1 MIMKIITELITP
13 FNKKEIDYVSFNKFI
28 ETNNNDYILIFS
40 NYGEGNFL
48 SLEEKKSLINSINNS
63 YMNKIIY
70 YLQLNNYSLD
80 NQEINLINNS
90 NIKYVMLSPIKNY
103 NYTQEGLY
111 LYIKKII
118 NQLKNK
124 YIILHNSQLNNNIN
138 FHFLTI
144 SKLINNNK
152 NIIALYEEG
161 VDYSLIN
168 LIKDKYKNIKLY
180 VNENLIEYCLDNNLN
195 GIVSLTSLVLN
206 NDLITIID
214 DYNHHFKNNLLI
226 NYFLFVHEILSFSNN
241 STLIKAY
248 LKKLGYPSTDV
259 RLPLLIEKSDIEN
272 LDFLLS

>member
-1 MIMKIITELITP
+1 MKIITELITP

-168 LIKDKYKNIKLY
+168 LIKDKYKNIKLF

-206 NDLITIID
+206 DDLITIID

>member
-1 MIMKIITELITP
+1 MKIITELITP
-13 FNKKEIDYVSFNKFI
+13 FNKKEIDYISFNKFI

-40 NYGEGNFL
+40 NYGEGDSL
-48 SLEEKKSLINSINNS
+48 SIEEKKSLINSINNS

-90 NIKYVMLSPIKNY
+90 NINYVMLSPIKNY

-118 NQLKNK
+118 NLLKNK

-138 FHFLTI
+138 FHFSTI
-144 SKLINNNK
+144 SKLIKNNK

-168 LIKDKYKNIKLY
+168 LIKDKYRNIKLF

-206 NDLITIID
+206 DDLITIID

-248 LKKLGYPSTDV
+248 LKKLGYHSMDV

>member
-1 MIMKIITELITP
+1 MKIITELITP

-63 YMNKIIY
+63 YIDKIIY

-168 LIKDKYKNIKLY
+168 LIKDKYKNIKLF

-206 NDLITIID
+206 DDLITIID

-248 LKKLGYPSTDV
+248 LKKLGYHSMDV

>member
-1 MIMKIITELITP
+1 MKIITELITP

-168 LIKDKYKNIKLY
+168 LIKNKYKNIKLF

-206 NDLITIID
+206 DDLITIID
-214 DYNHHFKNNLLI
+214 DYNHHFKNTLLI

-248 LKKLGYPSTDV
+248 LKKLGYQSMDV

>member
-1 MIMKIITELITP
+1 MKIITELITP

-168 LIKDKYKNIKLY
+168 LIKDKYKNIKLF

-206 NDLITIID
+206 DDLITIID

-272 LDFLLS
+272 LDFLLSG

>member
-1 MIMKIITELITP
+1 MKIITELITP

-168 LIKDKYKNIKLY
+168 LIKDKYKNIKLF

-206 NDLITIID
+206 EDLITIID

-241 STLIKAY
+241 STLIKTY
-248 LKKLGYPSTDV
+248 LKKLGYHSMDV

>member
-1 MIMKIITELITP
+1 MKIITELITP

-63 YMNKIIY
+63 YINKIIY

-168 LIKDKYKNIKLY
+168 LIKDKYKNIKLF

-206 NDLITIID
+206 DDLITIID

>member
-1 MIMKIITELITP
+1 MKIITELITP

-103 NYTQEGLY
+103 NYTQEGLH

>member
-1 MIMKIITELITP
+1 MKIITELITP

-111 LYIKKII
+111 LYIKKIV

-168 LIKDKYKNIKLY
+168 LIKDKYKNIKLF

-206 NDLITIID
+206 EDLITIID

>member
-1 MIMKIITELITP
+1 MKIITELITP

-63 YMNKIIY
+63 YINKIIY

-144 SKLINNNK
+144 SKLIKNNK

-168 LIKDKYKNIKLY
+168 LIKDKYKNIKLF

-206 NDLITIID
+206 DDLITIID

>member
-1 MIMKIITELITP
+1 MKIITELITP

-144 SKLINNNK
+144 SKLINK
-152 NIIALYEEG
+152 KVLIIL
-161 VDYSLIN
+161 
-168 LIKDKYKNIKLY
+168 
-180 VNENLIEYCLDNNLN
+180 
-195 GIVSLTSLVLN
+195 
-206 NDLITIID
+206 
-214 DYNHHFKNNLLI
+214 
-226 NYFLFVHEILSFSNN
+226 
-241 STLIKAY
+241 
-248 LKKLGYPSTDV
+248 
-259 RLPLLIEKSDIEN
+259 
-272 LDFLLS
+272 

>member
-1 MIMKIITELITP
+1 MKIITELITP

-111 LYIKKII
+111 LYIKKIM

>member
-1 MIMKIITELITP
+1 MKVITELITP
-13 FNKKEIDYVSFNKFI
+13 FNKNEIDFVSFNKFI
-28 ETNNNDYILIFS
+28 EANNNDYILIFS
-40 NYGEGNFL
+40 NYGEGNSL
-48 SLEEKKSLINSINNS
+48 SLEEKKSLINSINKT
-63 YMNKIIY
+63 YINKIIY

-90 NIKYVMLSPIKNY
+90 NINYVMISPINNY

-118 NQLKNK
+118 NLLKNK

-138 FHFLTI
+138 FHFSTI
-144 SKLINNNK
+144 SKLIKNNK

-168 LIKDKYKNIKLY
+168 LIKNKYKDFKIF

-206 NDLITIID
+206 DDLITIID
-214 DYNHHFKNNLLI
+214 DYNHHFKNNLLL

-248 LKKLGYPSTDV
+248 LKKLGYHSMDV

>member
-1 MIMKIITELITP
+1 MKVITELITP
-13 FNKKEIDYVSFNKFI
+13 FNKKEIDFVSFNKFI
-28 ETNNNDYILIFS
+28 EANNNDYILIFS
-40 NYGEGNFL
+40 NYGEGNSL
-48 SLEEKKSLINSINNS
+48 SIEEKKSLINSINNS

-118 NQLKNK
+118 NLLKNK

-138 FHFLTI
+138 FHFSTI
-144 SKLINNNK
+144 SKLIKNNK

-168 LIKDKYKNIKLY
+168 LIKDKYKNIKIF

-206 NDLITIID
+206 DDLITIID

-226 NYFLFVHEILSFSNN
+226 NYFLFVHEILSISNN

>member
-1 MIMKIITELITP
+1 MKIITELITP

-90 NIKYVMLSPIKNY
+90 NIKYVMLNPIKNY

-111 LYIKKII
+111 LYIKNII
-118 NQLKNK
+118 KKLKNK
-124 YIILHNSQLNNNIN
+124 FIILHNLNLNNNIN
-138 FHFLTI
+138 FHFSTI
-144 SKLINNNK
+144 SKLIKNNK

-168 LIKDKYKNIKLY
+168 LIKDKYKNIKLF

-206 NDLITIID
+206 DDLITIID

-241 STLIKAY
+241 PTLIKAY
-248 LKKLGYPSTDV
+248 LKKLGYHSMDV

-272 LDFLLS
+272 LDFLLSVN

>member
-1 MIMKIITELITP
+1 MKVITELITP
-13 FNKKEIDYVSFNKFI
+13 FNKKEIDFVSFNKFI

-40 NYGEGNFL
+40 NYGEGNSL
-48 SLEEKKSLINSINNS
+48 SLEEKKSLINSINKT
-63 YMNKIIY
+63 YINKIIY

-90 NIKYVMLSPIKNY
+90 NINYVMISPINNY
-103 NYTQEGLY
+103 NYTQDGLY
-111 LYIKKII
+111 LYIKNII
-118 NQLKNK
+118 KKLKNK
-124 YIILHNSQLNNNIN
+124 FIILHNLNLNNNIN
-138 FHFLTI
+138 FHFSTI
-144 SKLINNNK
+144 SKLIKNNK

-168 LIKDKYKNIKLY
+168 LIKDKYKNIKIF

-206 NDLITIID
+206 DDLITIID
-214 DYNHHFKNNLLI
+214 DYNHHFKNNLLL

-248 LKKLGYPSTDV
+248 LKKLGYQSMDV

>member
-1 MIMKIITELITP
+1 MKIITELITP
-13 FNKKEIDYVSFNKFI
+13 FNKNEIDFVSFNKFI
-28 ETNNNDYILIFS
+28 EANNNDYILIFS
-40 NYGEGNFL
+40 NYGEGNSL
-48 SLEEKKSLINSINNS
+48 SIEEKKSLINSINNS

-118 NQLKNK
+118 NLLKNK

-138 FHFLTI
+138 FHFSTL
-144 SKLINNNK
+144 SKLIKNNK

-168 LIKDKYKNIKLY
+168 LIKDKYKNIRIF

-206 NDLITIID
+206 DDLITIID
-214 DYNHHFKNNLLI
+214 DYNHHFKNNLLL

>member
-1 MIMKIITELITP
+1 MKIITELITP

-90 NIKYVMLSPIKNY
+90 NINYVMLSPIKNY

-168 LIKDKYKNIKLY
+168 LIKDKYKKIKLF

-206 NDLITIID
+206 DDLITIID

-248 LKKLGYPSTDV
+248 LKKLGYHSMDV

>member
-1 MIMKIITELITP
+1 
-13 FNKKEIDYVSFNKFI
+13 
-28 ETNNNDYILIFS
+28 
-40 NYGEGNFL
+40 
-48 SLEEKKSLINSINNS
+48 
-63 YMNKIIY
+63 
-70 YLQLNNYSLD
+70 
-80 NQEINLINNS
+80 
-90 NIKYVMLSPIKNY
+90 MLSPIKNY
-103 NYTQEGLY
+103 NYTQDGLY

-168 LIKDKYKNIKLY
+168 LIKDKYKNIKLF

-206 NDLITIID
+206 DDLITIID

-248 LKKLGYPSTDV
+248 LKKLGYQSMDV

>member
-1 MIMKIITELITP
+1 MKIITELITP
-13 FNKKEIDYVSFNKFI
+13 FNKKEIDYISFNKFI

-168 LIKDKYKNIKLY
+168 LIKDKYKNIKLF

-206 NDLITIID
+206 DDLITIID

-248 LKKLGYPSTDV
+248 LKKLGYHSTDV

>member
-1 MIMKIITELITP
+1 MKIITELITP

-168 LIKDKYKNIKLY
+168 LIKDKYKNIKLF
-180 VNENLIEYCLDNNLN
+180 VNESLIEYCLDNNLN

-206 NDLITIID
+206 DDLITIID

>member
-1 MIMKIITELITP
+1 MKVITELITP
-13 FNKKEIDYVSFNKFI
+13 FNKKEIDFVSFNKFI

-40 NYGEGNFL
+40 NYGEGNSL
-48 SLEEKKSLINSINNS
+48 SIEEKKSLINSINKT
-63 YMNKIIY
+63 YINKIIY

-80 NQEINLINNS
+80 NQEINLINDS
-90 NIKYVMLSPIKNY
+90 NINYVMISPINNY
-103 NYTQEGLY
+103 NYTQDGLY
-111 LYIKKII
+111 LYIKNII
-118 NQLKNK
+118 KKLKNK
-124 YIILHNSQLNNNIN
+124 FIILHNLNLNNNIN
-138 FHFLTI
+138 FHFSTI
-144 SKLINNNK
+144 SKLIKNNK

-168 LIKDKYKNIKLY
+168 LIKNKYKDFKIF

-206 NDLITIID
+206 DDLITIID
-214 DYNHHFKNNLLI
+214 DYNHHFKNNLLL

-248 LKKLGYPSTDV
+248 LKKLGYQSMDV

>member
-1 MIMKIITELITP
+1 MKIITELITP
-13 FNKKEIDYVSFNKFI
+13 FNKNEIDFVSFNKFI
-28 ETNNNDYILIFS
+28 EANNNDYILIFS
-40 NYGEGNFL
+40 NYGEGNSL
-48 SLEEKKSLINSINNS
+48 SLEEKKSLINSINKT
-63 YMNKIIY
+63 YINKIIY

-90 NIKYVMLSPIKNY
+90 NINYVMISPINNY

-118 NQLKNK
+118 NLLKNK

-138 FHFLTI
+138 FHFSTI
-144 SKLINNNK
+144 SKLIKNNK

-168 LIKDKYKNIKLY
+168 LIKNKYKDFKIF

-206 NDLITIID
+206 DDLITIID
-214 DYNHHFKNNLLI
+214 DYNHHFKNNLLL

-248 LKKLGYPSTDV
+248 LKKLGYQSMDV

>member
-1 MIMKIITELITP
+1 MKIITELITP

-63 YMNKIIY
+63 YINKIIY

-103 NYTQEGLY
+103 NYTQDGLY

-206 NDLITIID
+206 DDLITIID

>member
-1 MIMKIITELITP
+1 MKIITELITP

-63 YMNKIIY
+63 YINKIIY

-168 LIKDKYKNIKLY
+168 LIKNKYKNIKLF

-206 NDLITIID
+206 DDLITIID
-214 DYNHHFKNNLLI
+214 DYNHHFKNTLLI

-248 LKKLGYPSTDV
+248 LKKLGYQSMDV

>member
-1 MIMKIITELITP
+1 MKIITELITP
-13 FNKKEIDYVSFNKFI
+13 FNKNEIDFVSFNKFI
-28 ETNNNDYILIFS
+28 EANNNDYILIFS
-40 NYGEGNFL
+40 NYGEGDSL
-48 SLEEKKSLINSINNS
+48 SIEEKKSLINSINNS

-90 NIKYVMLSPIKNY
+90 NINYVMISPINNY
-103 NYTQEGLY
+103 NYTQDGLY
-111 LYIKKII
+111 LYIKNII
-118 NQLKNK
+118 KKLKNK
-124 YIILHNSQLNNNIN
+124 FIILHN
-138 FHFLTI
+138 FHFSTI
-144 SKLINNNK
+144 SKLIKNNK

-168 LIKDKYKNIKLY
+168 LIKNKYKDFKIF
-180 VNENLIEYCLDNNLN
+180 VNENLIEYCLDHSLN

-206 NDLITIID
+206 DDLITIID
-214 DYNHHFKNNLLI
+214 DYNHHFKNNLLL

-248 LKKLGYPSTDV
+248 LKKLGYHSMDV

>member
-1 MIMKIITELITP
+1 MKIITELITP
-13 FNKKEIDYVSFNKFI
+13 FNKKEIDFVSFNKFI
-28 ETNNNDYILIFS
+28 EANNNDYILIFS
-40 NYGEGNFL
+40 NYGEGDSL
-48 SLEEKKSLINSINNS
+48 SIEEKKSLINSINNS

-118 NQLKNK
+118 NLLKNK

-138 FHFLTI
+138 FHFSTI
-144 SKLINNNK
+144 SKLIKNNK

-168 LIKDKYKNIKLY
+168 LIKDKYKNIRIF

-206 NDLITIID
+206 DDLITIID
-214 DYNHHFKNNLLI
+214 DYNHHFKNTLLI

-248 LKKLGYPSTDV
+248 LKKLGYHSMDV

>member
-1 MIMKIITELITP
+1 MKIITELITP

-124 YIILHNSQLNNNIN
+124 YVILHNSQLNNNIN

-168 LIKDKYKNIKLY
+168 LIKDKYKNIKLF

-206 NDLITIID
+206 DDLITIID

-248 LKKLGYPSTDV
+248 LKKLGYHSMDV

>member
-1 MIMKIITELITP
+1 MKIITELITP

-63 YMNKIIY
+63 YMDKIIY

-168 LIKDKYKNIKLY
+168 LIKDKYKNIKLF

-206 NDLITIID
+206 DDLITIID

-248 LKKLGYPSTDV
+248 LKKLGYHSMDV

-272 LDFLLS
+272 LDFLLSVN

>member
-1 MIMKIITELITP
+1 MI
-13 FNKKEIDYVSFNKFI
+13 
-28 ETNNNDYILIFS
+28 
-40 NYGEGNFL
+40 
-48 SLEEKKSLINSINNS
+48 
-63 YMNKIIY
+63 
-70 YLQLNNYSLD
+70 
-80 NQEINLINNS
+80 
-90 NIKYVMLSPIKNY
+90 SPINNY

-118 NQLKNK
+118 NLLKNK

-138 FHFLTI
+138 FHFSTI
-144 SKLINNNK
+144 SKLIKNNK

-168 LIKDKYKNIKLY
+168 LIKNKYKDFKIF

-206 NDLITIID
+206 DDLITIID
-214 DYNHHFKNNLLI
+214 DYNHHFKNNLLL

-248 LKKLGYPSTDV
+248 LKKLGYQSMDV

>member
-1 MIMKIITELITP
+1 MKIITELITP
-13 FNKKEIDYVSFNKFI
+13 FNKKEIDYISFNKFI

-40 NYGEGNFL
+40 NYGEGDSL
-48 SLEEKKSLINSINNS
+48 SIEEKKSLINSINNS

-90 NIKYVMLSPIKNY
+90 NINYVMLSPIKNY

-118 NQLKNK
+118 NLLKNK

-138 FHFLTI
+138 FHFSTI
-144 SKLINNNK
+144 SKLIKNNK

-168 LIKDKYKNIKLY
+168 LIKDKYRNIKLF

-206 NDLITIID
+206 DDLITIID

-272 LDFLLS
+272 LDFLLSG

>member
-1 MIMKIITELITP
+1 MKIITELITP
-13 FNKKEIDYVSFNKFI
+13 FNKKEIDFVSFNKFI
-28 ETNNNDYILIFS
+28 EANNNDYILIFS
-40 NYGEGNFL
+40 NYGEGNSL
-48 SLEEKKSLINSINNS
+48 SLEEKKSLINSINKT
-63 YMNKIIY
+63 YINKIIY

-90 NIKYVMLSPIKNY
+90 NINYVMISPINNY
-103 NYTQEGLY
+103 NYTQDGLY
-111 LYIKKII
+111 LYIKNII
-118 NQLKNK
+118 KKLKNK
-124 YIILHNSQLNNNIN
+124 FIILHNLNLNNNIN
-138 FHFLTI
+138 FHFSTI
-144 SKLINNNK
+144 SKLIKNNK

-168 LIKDKYKNIKLY
+168 LIKNKYKDFKIF

-206 NDLITIID
+206 DDLITIID
-214 DYNHHFKNNLLI
+214 DYNHHFKNTLLI

-248 LKKLGYPSTDV
+248 LKKLGYHSMDV

>member
-1 MIMKIITELITP
+1 MKIITELITP
-13 FNKKEIDYVSFNKFI
+13 FNKNEIDFVSFNKFI
-28 ETNNNDYILIFS
+28 EANNNDYILIFS
-40 NYGEGNFL
+40 NYGEGNSL
-48 SLEEKKSLINSINNS
+48 SIEEKKSLINSINNS
-63 YMNKIIY
+63 YINKIIY

-118 NQLKNK
+118 NLLKNK

-138 FHFLTI
+138 FHFSTI
-144 SKLINNNK
+144 SKLIKNNK

-168 LIKDKYKNIKLY
+168 LIKDKYKNIKIF

-206 NDLITIID
+206 DDLITIID

>member
-1 MIMKIITELITP
+1 MKIITELITP
-13 FNKKEIDYVSFNKFI
+13 FNKNEIDFVSFNKFI
-28 ETNNNDYILIFS
+28 ESNNNDFILIFS
-40 NYGEGNFL
+40 NYGEGDSL
-48 SLEEKKSLINSINNS
+48 SIEEKKSLINSINNS

-111 LYIKKII
+111 LYIKNII
-118 NQLKNK
+118 KKLKNK
-124 YIILHNSQLNNNIN
+124 FIILHNLNLNNNIN
-138 FHFLTI
+138 FHFSTI
-144 SKLINNNK
+144 SKLIKNNK

-168 LIKDKYKNIKLY
+168 LIKNKYKDFKIF

-206 NDLITIID
+206 DDLITIID
-214 DYNHHFKNNLLI
+214 DYNHHFKNNLLL

-248 LKKLGYPSTDV
+248 LKKLGYQSMDV

>member
-1 MIMKIITELITP
+1 MKIITELITP
-13 FNKKEIDYVSFNKFI
+13 FNKNEIDFVSFNKFI
-28 ETNNNDYILIFS
+28 ESNNNDYILIFS
-40 NYGEGNFL
+40 NYGEGDSL
-48 SLEEKKSLINSINNS
+48 SIEEKKSLINSINNS

-103 NYTQEGLY
+103 NYTQDGLY
-111 LYIKKII
+111 LYIKNII
-118 NQLKNK
+118 KKLKNK
-124 YIILHNSQLNNNIN
+124 FIILHNLNLNNNIN
-138 FHFLTI
+138 FHFSTI
-144 SKLINNNK
+144 SKLIKNNK

-168 LIKDKYKNIKLY
+168 LIKNKYKDFKIF

-206 NDLITIID
+206 DDLITIID
-214 DYNHHFKNNLLI
+214 DYNHHFKNNLLL

-248 LKKLGYPSTDV
+248 LKKLGYQSMDV

>member
-1 MIMKIITELITP
+1 MKIITELITP

-90 NIKYVMLSPIKNY
+90 NINYVMISPINNY
-103 NYTQEGLY
+103 NYTQDGLY
-111 LYIKKII
+111 LYIKNII
-118 NQLKNK
+118 KKLKNK
-124 YIILHNSQLNNNIN
+124 FIILHNLNLNNNIN
-138 FHFLTI
+138 FHFSTI
-144 SKLINNNK
+144 SKLIKNNK

-168 LIKDKYKNIKLY
+168 LIKNKYKDFKIF

-206 NDLITIID
+206 DDLITIID

-248 LKKLGYPSTDV
+248 LKKLGYHSMDV

>member
-1 MIMKIITELITP
+1 MKIITELITP

-63 YMNKIIY
+63 YMDKIIY

-168 LIKDKYKNIKLY
+168 LIKDKYKNIKLF

-206 NDLITIID
+206 DDLITIID

>member
-1 MIMKIITELITP
+1 MKIITELITP
-13 FNKKEIDYVSFNKFI
+13 FNKKEIDFVSFNKFI
-28 ETNNNDYILIFS
+28 EANNNDYILIFS
-40 NYGEGNFL
+40 NYGEGDSL
-48 SLEEKKSLINSINNS
+48 SIEEKKSLINSINNS

-90 NIKYVMLSPIKNY
+90 NINYVMISPIKNY
-103 NYTQEGLY
+103 NYTQDGLY

-118 NQLKNK
+118 NLLKNK

-138 FHFLTI
+138 FHFSTI
-144 SKLINNNK
+144 SKLIKNNK

-168 LIKDKYKNIKLY
+168 LIKDKYKNIKIF

-206 NDLITIID
+206 DDLITIID
-214 DYNHHFKNNLLI
+214 DYNHHFKNTLLI

>member
-1 MIMKIITELITP
+1 MKIITELITP
-13 FNKKEIDYVSFNKFI
+13 FNKKEIDFVSFNKFI
-28 ETNNNDYILIFS
+28 EANNNDYILIFS
-40 NYGEGNFL
+40 NYGEGNSL
-48 SLEEKKSLINSINNS
+48 SIEEKKSLINSINNS

-118 NQLKNK
+118 NLLKNK

-138 FHFLTI
+138 FHFSTI
-144 SKLINNNK
+144 SKLIKNNK

-168 LIKDKYKNIKLY
+168 LIKDKYKNIKIF

-206 NDLITIID
+206 DDLITIID
-214 DYNHHFKNNLLI
+214 DYNHHFKNNLLL

-248 LKKLGYPSTDV
+248 LKKLGYHSMDV